1 MIMLP
6 ALPSGLP
13 SVHNAKLP
21 KMYEGAKEALA
32 ECSRIDECADWAN
45 KAEALASYA
54 KQAGDESLRKTADR
68 IQARAIRRCGELLK
82 EIRPAKN
89 QHEVK
94 VRASGGAPT
103 SRTQAAKDAG
113 LSRDQRVAALRVA
126 SVPAADFEEAV
137 ESEVPPTVTEL
148 AARGTKRQ
156 LVDLEGRDPKEFA
169 ASTDAQ
175 GHIRR
180 LADCAEKIKPAV
192 VARGAFPA
200 ERKALKRQAKAITAC
215 EVLRDDFSTKEEDES
230 QTSFPGEAF
239 GGLQHA
245 YLVHDGDE
253 RMVVP
258 IEKMSA
264 AQCWEKVAE
273 LEQMAKGCIR
283 HSEAM
288 RRWIGVTFPEQAAAQ

>member
-113 LSRDQRVAALRVA
+113 LSRDQRVAALPAARCQGTRYHGGRCVQSGRA
-126 SVPAADFEEAV
+126 IGDLVLCAHHTAVHVPADGRYWNDGGR
-137 ESEVPPTVTEL
+137 
-148 AARGTKRQ
+148 ARR
-156 LVDLEGRDPKEFA
+156 
-169 ASTDAQ
+169 
-175 GHIRR
+175 
-180 LADCAEKIKPAV
+180 
-192 VARGAFPA
+192 
-200 ERKALKRQAKAITAC
+200 
-215 EVLRDDFSTKEEDES
+215 
-230 QTSFPGEAF
+230 
-239 GGLQHA
+239 
-245 YLVHDGDE
+245 
-253 RMVVP
+253 
-258 IEKMSA
+258 
-264 AQCWEKVAE
+264 
-273 LEQMAKGCIR
+273 
-283 HSEAM
+283 
-288 RRWIGVTFPEQAAAQ
+288 

>member
-1 MIMLP
+1 MTQTELERE
-6 ALPSGLP
+6 
-13 SVHNAKLP
+13 VRETVNEKL
-21 KMYEGAKEALA
+21 A
-32 ECSRIDECADWAN
+32 
-45 KAEALASYA
+45 
-54 KQAGDESLRKTADR
+54 T
-68 IQARAIRRCGELLK
+68 GE
-82 EIRPAKN
+82 
-89 QHEVK
+89 
-94 VRASGGAPT
+94 
-103 SRTQAAKDAG
+103 
-113 LSRDQRVAALRVA
+113 
-126 SVPAADFEEAV
+126 SVPAQWLVHAIMAAHGDINGDDADFAV
-137 ESEVPPTVTEL
+137 LCSHAHVRRTV
-148 AARGTKRQ
+148 R
-156 LVDLEGRDPKEFA
+156 
-169 ASTDAQ
+169 
-175 GHIRR
+175 
-180 LADCAEKIKPAV
+180 
-192 VARGAFPA
+192 
-200 ERKALKRQAKAITAC
+200 